1 MSEHP
6 PVTCDS
12 VAPYL
17 SAYADGELAEPL
29 RSAVAEH
36 VGGCDD
42 CSARVDRIRAVDALV
57 ARLPRTAPSAGAF
70 ERTLAAAHRRS
81 SADPRTVTREPLP
94 GASGADVRRR
104 LRAIIAPDLTPGGDA
119 PETSAPWRHIRRPWV
134 AAAVPLVAALLLVSL
149 AVTLFSHFSSL
160 PRQGTASQPTP
171 SAASPL
177 AQTHSAMSAV
187 AGQLAFKP
195 AAPTYLPD
203 GASAPA
209 VSVGPAEQVEA
220 NSRYLDITWTFAS
233 GPARTL
239 HLREL
244 PAGLGFY
251 GYQAGSAA
259 PISLAW
265 SLPNQSGWS
274 ALKPITC
281 ASCLAVGESHAT
293 MQLALDAQPRHGASA
308 TAVAVWL
315 RLVSLSLDAT
325 YQPLGVTL
333 TPPDASL
340 ALEYRALVS
349 DGHGATWRWS
359 VTTVGALA
367 SQQNATAVG
376 IGNGVNI
383 TEIMNN
389 GSSAR
394 RNNTAKVYQSI
405 SALPSAQPPNS
416 VTQTLFAA
424 SAFVATGELWN
435 LGNKNVTLP
444 DGRTLSVY
452 DLYRVNAAQPE
463 HIYADA
469 STGQVIAQVVD
480 ATSSA
485 HPGGE
490 SGANAFVSTSA
501 CQPYTVT
508 YTSIQYVPQSELP
521 ASLFSVAKPDNSWSA
536 GTVAPAFICQ

>member
-42 CSARVDRIRAVDALV
+42 CIARVDRIRAVDALV
-57 ARLPRTAPSAGAF
+57 ARLPRTAPSVGAF

-104 LRAIIAPDLTPGGDA
+104 LREIIAPDLAPGASASEPG
-119 PETSAPWRHIRRPWV
+119 APWRHIRRPWV

-171 SAASPL
+171 SAANPL
-177 AQTHSAMSAV
+177 AETQSAMGAV
-187 AGQLAFKP
+187 AWQLAFTP
-195 AAPTYLPD
+195 DAPTYLPD
-203 GASAPA
+203 GASGPT

-233 GPARTL
+233 GPVRTL

-244 PAGLGFY
+244 PVGLGFY
-251 GYQAGSAA
+251 GYQVGSAA
-259 PISLAW
+259 PVALAW
-265 SLPNQSGWS
+265 SLPNASGWS
-274 ALKPITC
+274 ALTPITC
-281 ASCLAVGESHAT
+281 ASCLAVGESHVT

-315 RLVSLSLDAT
+315 RLVSLSFDLP

-340 ALEYRALVS
+340 VLEYHALVS
-349 DGHGATWRWS
+349 DGQGATWRWS

-367 SQQNATAVG
+367 NQQNATAV
-376 IGNGVNI
+376 GNGVNI

-394 RNNTAKVYQSI
+394 RDNAAKVYQSL
-405 SALPSAQPPNS
+405 SALPSALPPNS

-435 LGNKNVTLP
+435 LGKKNVLLL

-490 SGANAFVSTSA
+490 SGARAFVSTSA

-508 YTSIQYVPQSELP
+508 YTSIQYVPPSELP
-521 ASLFSVAKPDNSWSA
+521 ASIFSVAKPGNNWSV
-536 GTVAPAFICQ
+536 GTVAPAFTCQ